1 MIYVVEASKQATVV
15 PISVSIQKL
24 MIVFTFAATLF
35 NNMDKKR
42 EKDDEYASGNVPT
55 MAWVKKNDFH
65 ENYLELPPSS

>member
-1 MIYVVEASKQATVV
+1 
-15 PISVSIQKL
+15 